1 MERVAVRKQA
11 ISSLLSHSKTKGYIT
26 FDDILNTSQYHN
38 LSIDEVD
45 RVSQALL
52 TQGVIVHDEE
62 PTQTILIDH
71 DDGIEYDDYGRVDY
85 DAVFTH
91 VIEMNPSLDYLIEQI
106 RLIPPPQ
113 YREIQTLIHQAQ
125 DGNTHA
131 RNRIISMYLRVAI
144 RIALNSAKR
153 LHIDVADTISTGVI
167 GLIYALDKFDPNGSY
182 LFPQYAPFWIQQ
194 SINREAP
201 GINPNMYFP
210 IHVKEK
216 LFSIYG
222 VCEDHFCPCCQ
233 PHYICPNLCNE
244 VMEKLSTNYDEAY
257 KLISYMYSDLALDH
271 IQETD
276 EELFSDNGQFE
287 YVMNENIDEQMLRDL
302 INANLQTLKER
313 EAQVIINRFGL
324 QGTEEKTLEEIGQI
338 FGVTRERI
346 RQIEAKS
353 IRKLRQPTRSRALK
367 RYY

>member
-1 MERVAVRKQA
+1 MDKIAIRKQA
-11 ISSLLSHSKTKGYIT
+11 ISRLLNHSHDKGYIT
-26 FDDILNTSQYHN
+26 FDDILNVSQSHS
-38 LSIDEVD
+38 LPVDEVD

-52 TQGVIVHDEE
+52 IQGVIVHDEE
-62 PTQTILIDH
+62 PTQTIPIDN
-71 DDGIEYDDYGRVDY
+71 DNDIEYDDYGRVDY
-85 DAVFTH
+85 DAVFKH
-91 VIEMNPSLDYLIEQI
+91 VIEMNPSLNQLIDRI

-125 DGNTHA
+125 DGNRHA
-131 RNRIISMYLRVAI
+131 RNRIISMYLRVVI

-153 LHIDVADTISTGVI
+153 LHIDVADAISTGVI
-167 GLIYALDKFDPNGSY
+167 GLIHALDKFDPNGSY
-182 LFPQYAPFWIQQ
+182 LFPQYAPFWILQ

-210 IHVKEK
+210 VHVKEK

-222 VCEDHFCPCCQ
+222 LCEDHFCPCCDT
-233 PHYICPNLCNE
+233 HYVCPDLCNE
-244 VMEKLSTNYDEAY
+244 VMKKLSTNYDEAY
-257 KLISYMYSDLALDH
+257 KIISYMHSHLALDD

-276 EELFSDNGQFE
+276 EELFSDNGQLE

-302 INANLQTLKER
+302 INTNLHTLKER

-353 IRKLRQPTRSRALK
+353 IRKLRHPARSRTLK
-367 RYY
+367 RFY